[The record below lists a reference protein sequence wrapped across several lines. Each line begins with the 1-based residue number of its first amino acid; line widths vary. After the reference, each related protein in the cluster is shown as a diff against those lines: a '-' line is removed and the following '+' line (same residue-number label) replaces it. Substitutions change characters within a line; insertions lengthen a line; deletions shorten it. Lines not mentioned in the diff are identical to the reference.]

1 MIYNIKIY
9 KNIKDVYSKFSKKEI
24 DLIMT
29 QNIYY
34 EDYIGTMGFNVE
46 TAKGREFD
54 YLAINNQRKGLQN
67 KEVRKAIYY
76 AIDKKEIIYNTYNNK
91 YMASNFPIDYGC
103 YLYQNEEKDE
113 YNQNQAKGILTDA
126 GWSYRN
132 NIWRKGSGNLEFN
145 LVVNSENEKR
155 VQVADLIKEQLEK
168 VGIKINI
175 IKANNYLF
183 NNYLKNKNYDIILT
197 GNIIPVYPDLNSY
210 FGEKNLS
217 NYNNKEIQEILKEI
231 DNIEDKELLQQKYNR
246 IYEIYKE
253 EMPFISLYNNVNF
266 VIYSRNLKGDLS
278 GNWYNIFYSIENWYK
293 IKE

>member
-1 MIYNIKIY
+1 
-9 KNIKDVYSKFSKKEI
+9 
-24 DLIMT
+24 
-29 QNIYY
+29 
-34 EDYIGTMGFNVE
+34 
-46 TAKGREFD
+46 
-54 YLAINNQRKGLQN
+54 
-67 KEVRKAIYY
+67 
-76 AIDKKEIIYNTYNNK
+76 
-91 YMASNFPIDYGC
+91 MASNFPIDYGC
-103 YLYQNEEKDE
+103 YLHQNEEKDE

-132 NIWRKGSGNLEFN
+132 NIWMKGSGNLELN

-217 NYNNKEIQEILKEI
+217 NYNNKEILEILKEI
-231 DNIEDKELLQQKYNR
+231 DNLENKELLHK
-246 IYEIYKE
+246 K
-253 EMPFISLYNNVNF
+253 
-266 VIYSRNLKGDLS
+266 
-278 GNWYNIFYSIENWYK
+278 
-293 IKE
+293 